1 MEMRSFFL
9 LNIEN
14 FIQNATEGEFFLHLA
29 EKEIRHLDTEQRN
42 PDTVNLDRCTTLEL
56 LRLMNAEDRRVPE
69 AVAEALP
76 VVAEAVERIA
86 AALRAG
92 GRLFYVGAGTSGRL
106 GMLDAYEC
114 PPTFGTPPE
123 LVQALVAGGVARD
136 RADESAEDDPAQG
149 AAELRQRG
157 LSAADVVVG
166 IAASGRTPYV
176 LGALQYAR
184 SVGAATIALACTR
197 GSAIGEAA
205 DLAIEVVVGP
215 EVLAGSTRL
224 KAGTAQK
231 LVLNMISTGVMVR
244 LGKTYRNLMVD
255 MQPSNSKLRERALSI
270 VRMATGADDEAVARA
285 MEATG
290 NHMKASI
297 VMLLADVDAD
307 EAFRLLE
314 RAGGVVREALAL
326 AGLDA

>member
-1 MEMRSFFL
+1 MME
-9 LNIEN
+9 
-14 FIQNATEGEFFLHLA
+14 Q
-29 EKEIRHLDTEQRN
+29 KEIRHLDTEQIN
-42 PDTVNLDRCTTLEL
+42 PNTINLDQCTTLEL

-76 VVAEAVERIA
+76 AVAEAVERIA

-106 GMLDAYEC
+106 GMIDAYEC
-114 PPTFGTPPE
+114 PLTFGTPPE
-123 LVQALVAGGVARD
+123 LVQAIVAGGIVRD
-136 RADESAEDDPAQG
+136 HVDESVEDDPEQG

-184 SVGAATIALACTR
+184 SVGAATIAIACNR
-197 GSAIGEAA
+197 GSAIGKAA

-255 MQPSNSKLRERALSI
+255 MQPSNSKLRERARHI
-270 VRMATGADDEAVARA
+270 VQMATGAEEDTVARA

-290 NHMKASI
+290 HHMKASI
-297 VMLLADVDAD
+297 VMLLANVDAN

-314 RAGGVVREALAL
+314 QAGGIVREALAL
-326 AGLDA
+326 AGRKA